1 MRRACIGKF
10 DPASRD
16 HSTQGEL
23 SHIYLHILGI
33 DVSKLK
39 FNVCLIRVD
48 NRLRHRLFA
57 NTQAGFTDLSEWL
70 KKNHVAQVH
79 ACLEAT
85 GTYSEAL
92 ATYLSDG
99 SHRVSLVNPAAIKAY
114 AGAQLSRTKT
124 DRVDAELIARFC
136 LTQRPQLWKPA
147 PPEVRE
153 LQALVRRL
161 DSLIEMHT
169 MEVNRLSS
177 GLSTPQVRACIESVI
192 SHLEEQIKRT
202 EKLMRKHINNHPQL
216 RADRDLLLSIP
227 GLGEATVARL
237 MSEINF
243 QRYESARQ
251 VAAFAGL
258 VPRLRESGK
267 SVRARARLSKTGT
280 SRIRRSL
287 YFPAVTALRCNPVI
301 KEWAQGLR
309 ERGKCEMQ
317 IIGAVMRKLIHLAY
331 GVLKSGKPYDPLHA
345 QNA

>member
-1 MRRACIGKF
+1 M
-10 DPASRD
+10 S
-16 HSTQGEL
+16 QQ
-23 SHIYLHILGI
+23 ILGI

-39 FNVCLIRVD
+39 FNVCLIRED
-48 NRLRHRLFA
+48 GKLRHRVFA
-57 NTQAGFTDLSEWL
+57 NNHCGFTQLSEWL
-70 KKNHVAQVH
+70 KKNNAARVH

-92 ATYLSDG
+92 ATYLSDAG
-99 SHRVSLVNPAAIKAY
+99 QLVSLVNPAATKAY

-136 LTQRPQLWKPA
+136 LTQKPLAWKPA
-147 PPEVRE
+147 APEIRE

-161 DSLIEMHT
+161 DALIEMHT
-169 MEVNRLSS
+169 MELNRLSA
-177 GLSTPQVRACIESVI
+177 GGTTPEVRASIESLI
-192 SHLEEQIKRT
+192 IHLEEQIKRT
-202 EKLMRKHINNHPQL
+202 EKLIQKHINNHPQL
-216 RADRDLLLSIP
+216 RAERELLLSIP

-243 QRYESARQ
+243 HQYENARQ

-267 SVRARARLSKTGT
+267 SVRGRARLSKMGT

-287 YFPAVTALRCNPVI
+287 YFPAITALRCNPAI
-301 KEWAQGLR
+301 KRWAAGLR

-317 IIGAVMRKLIHLAY
+317 IIGAVMRKLIHLAF

>member
-1 MRRACIGKF
+1 MSL
-10 DPASRD
+10 PV
-16 HSTQGEL
+16 
-23 SHIYLHILGI
+23 LGI
-33 DVSKLK
+33 DVAKLK
-39 FNVCLIRVD
+39 FNVCLIRED
-48 NRLRHRLFA
+48 GKLRHRVFA
-57 NTQAGFTDLSEWL
+57 NNPTGFTQLSEWL
-70 KKNHVAQVH
+70 RKNHAAQVH

-92 ATYLSDG
+92 ALYLSDTG
-99 SHRVSLVNPAAIKAY
+99 QLVSLVNPAATSAY

-136 LTQRPQLWKPA
+136 LTQKPPLWTPA
-147 PPEVRE
+147 APEVRE

-161 DSLIEMHT
+161 DALIEMHT
-169 MEVNRLSS
+169 MESNRLSS
-177 GLSTPQVRACIESVI
+177 GVSTAGVRDSIESLLSHLDEQI
-192 SHLEEQIKRT
+192 SHT
-202 EKLMRKHINNHPQL
+202 EKLIRKHINNHPQL

-267 SVRARARLSKTGT
+267 SVRGRARLSKMGAP
-280 SRIRRSL
+280 RIRRSL
-287 YFPAVTALRCNPVI
+287 YFPAITALRCNPVI
-301 KEWAQGLR
+301 QEWASGLR
-309 ERGKCEMQ
+309 ARGKCEMQ
-317 IIGAVMRKLIHLAY
+317 IIGAVMRKLIHLAF

>member
-1 MRRACIGKF
+1 MNL
-10 DPASRD
+10 PA
-16 HSTQGEL
+16 
-23 SHIYLHILGI
+23 LGI
-33 DVSKLK
+33 DVAKLK
-39 FNVCLIRVD
+39 FNICLIRED
-48 NRLRHRLFA
+48 GKLRHRVFA
-57 NTQAGFTDLSEWL
+57 NTPTGFNHLSEWL
-70 KKNHVAQVH
+70 MKNHVARVH

-92 ATYLSDG
+92 ATYLHDNG
-99 SHRVSLVNPAAIKAY
+99 HQVSLVNPAATKSY
-114 AGAQLSRTKT
+114 SGAQLSRTKT

-136 LTQRPQLWKPA
+136 LTQKPQLWVPA
-147 PPEVRE
+147 APEIRE

-161 DSLIEMHT
+161 DALIEMHT
-169 MEVNRLSS
+169 MELNRLSS
-177 GLSTPQVRACIESVI
+177 GVTTTEVKDSLESVI
-192 SHLEEQIKRT
+192 NHLEEQIKRT
-202 EKLMRKHINNHPQL
+202 EKLIHKQINNHPQL

-243 QRYESARQ
+243 HQYESARE

-267 SVRARARLSKTGT
+267 SVRGRPRLSKMGRP
-280 SRIRRSL
+280 RIRRSL
-287 YFPAVTALRCNPVI
+287 YFPAVTALRCNPAI
-301 KEWAQGLR
+301 KEWASGLR

-331 GVLKSGKPYDPLHA
+331 GVLKSGKPYDPLYT

>member
-1 MRRACIGKF
+1 M
-10 DPASRD
+10 D
-16 HSTQGEL
+16 Q
-23 SHIYLHILGI
+23 HILGI

-39 FNVCLIRVD
+39 FNVCLVRPD
-48 NRLRHRLFA
+48 GKLRHRVFA
-57 NTQAGFTDLSEWL
+57 NNTAGFTQLSEWL
-70 KKNHVAQVH
+70 KKQHVAQLH

-92 ATYLSDG
+92 ATYLHDNG
-99 SHRVSLVNPAAIKAY
+99 HQVSLVNPAATKAY
-114 AGAQLSRTKT
+114 SGAQLSRAKT

-136 LTQRPQLWKPA
+136 LTQKPQLWAPA
-147 PPEVRE
+147 APEIRE

-161 DSLIEMHT
+161 DALIEMHT

-177 GLSTPQVRACIESVI
+177 GVTTAEVELSIESMI
-192 SHLEEQIKRT
+192 NHLEEQIKRT
-202 EKLMRKHINNHPQL
+202 EKLIGKHISNHPQL

-243 QRYESARQ
+243 HHYESARE

-267 SVRARARLSKTGT
+267 SVRGRARLSKTGT
-280 SRIRRSL
+280 PRIRHAL

-301 KEWAQGLR
+301 KAWASGLR
-309 ERGKCEMQ
+309 QRGKCEMQ
-317 IIGAVMRKLIHLAY
+317 IIGAVMRKLIHLAF